1 MLLLRRFDDSWMT
14 PPSDWNRLDLF
25 SRRRPDLGKTGGKGR
40 PVLRHAL
47 NQQPAAVTGQD
58 VLDQRQ
64 PEPGAALRA
73 AVADIDPVEPLGEA
87 RQVLR
92 RDAWAEIAHQDPVF

>member
-1 MLLLRRFDDSWMT
+1 MQLLRRFDDSWMT
-14 PPSDWNRLDLF
+14 ATSDWNRWASAHRQRLA
-25 SRRRPDLGKTGGKGR
+25 LGKTGSEGR
-40 PVLRHAL
+40 PLIGDAFD
-47 NQQPAAVTGQD
+47 QQTAAMARQD

-73 AVADIDPVEPLGEA
+73 AIANIDPVEPLGEP

-92 RDAWAEIAHQDPVF
+92 RNAGPEVAHQD